1 MRLVPCRKQ
10 NRDFF
15 NSLVMKKNSIFKVFV
30 AAFVAL
36 FLVPSFNES
45 AVAQNNAQIVNDFI
59 IGLRSEFLADEEME
73 IRSVERRGNVVVI
86 DAYDNEGFAELY
98 CEVLSASKRYLLDNP
113 VDFTP
118 EMKKVL
124 AAIQSQGISFRYSVT
139 DVSSGKKYKVDF
151 TAKEFVSAYA
161 FESLDVASDMSS
173 DIFKYIPFNKIV
185 EIMNTF
191 IRDSSGYFLC
201 ENGRLYIVTQVRNE
215 DFAGLKDAYARDSA
229 MFKQIM
235 KDNFAFMNEDGN
247 FKSFLDLAHAN
258 GYKFAMRF
266 TSLAKESISIDL
278 E

>member
-15 NSLVMKKNSIFKVFV
+15 NSLVMKKNRIFKVFV

-36 FLVPSFNES
+36 FLVSSFNES

-215 DFAGLKDAYARDSA
+215 DFAGLKDAYAKDSA

-235 KDNFAFMNEDGN
+235 KDNFAFMNKDGN

>member
-1 MRLVPCRKQ
+1 MRLVQCCKQ

-36 FLVPSFNES
+36 FLVSSFNES

-215 DFAGLKDAYARDSA
+215 DFAGLKDAYAKDSA

-235 KDNFAFMNEDGN
+235 KDNFAFMNKDGN

>member
-1 MRLVPCRKQ
+1 
-10 NRDFF
+10 
-15 NSLVMKKNSIFKVFV
+15 MKKNSIFKVFV

-36 FLVPSFNES
+36 FLVSSFNES

-73 IRSVERRGNVVVI
+73 IRSVERNGNVVVI

-98 CEVLSASKRYLLDNP
+98 CEVLSASKRFLLDNP

-118 EMKKVL
+118 EMNKVL

-173 DIFKYIPFNKIV
+173 AIFKYIPFNKIV

-191 IRDSSGYFLC
+191 MRGSSGYFLC
-201 ENGRLYIVTQVRNE
+201 ENGRLYIVTQVSNE
-215 DFAGLKDAYARDSA
+215 DFAGLKDAYASDPA
-229 MFKQIM
+229 MFAELM
-235 KDNFAFMNEDGN
+235 KENVASMNEDKD

>member
-36 FLVPSFNES
+36 FLVSSFNES

-215 DFAGLKDAYARDSA
+215 DFAGLKDAYAKDSA

-235 KDNFAFMNEDGN
+235 KDNFAFMNKDGN